1 MCNPYRHLTLPTAE
15 VMMAVCLHILA
26 FQCLWTTLLILMDFE
41 KKTNYS
47 MRETVK

>member
-1 MCNPYRHLTLPTAE
+1 MCNPYRHLALPTAE

-26 FQCLWTTLLILMDFE
+26 FQYLWTILLILMDSE
-41 KKTNYS
+41 QKINCS